1 MASLKSLNVSVE
13 PFDGRGDFTLW
24 QQQVKSVLTREGTIK
39 ALKVKV
45 QRTEKMT
52 DAEWAKHRKNDKP
65 EKLSEEECEDL
76 KDMATSTICL
86 CLANNTLREV
96 LGLTDPVEIWDKL
109 ESRYKSKSLTSRL
122 YLKKRLFG
130 LQMAE
135 EANFNGHLDE
145 FNKITTEL
153 ESIDVKI
160 EEEDKALLLLASLP
174 SSFDN
179 IVTTLLFG
187 KETLKFDEVVA
198 ALLMNETRRGGNEVS
213 NDGQALVAKGAGRE
227 RGRSKERGGASQCFK
242 SSSKSF
248 RCYYCDEEGHF
259 KRDCPKRRKEKKDGK
274 IPVTAVAEIKEK
286 FDTYQTCDGGAVK
299 MANGAR
305 SKIAGVGT
313 VQVRMFDGVVRT
325 LTGVKHVPGLKG
337 NLISLGAL
345 DSEGCRIFAQGK
357 DLARKLSEGKITSA
371 TSGAFAWKKRV
382 TFEASQVGGD
392 CDLAETSEVEPDHG
406 LVN

>member
-1 MASLKSLNVSVE
+1 MASVKSSNVSVE

-24 QQQVKSVLTREGTIK
+24 QQRVKSVLTREGTIK

-65 EKLSEEECEDL
+65 EKLSEEEWEDL

-96 LGLTDPVEIWDKL
+96 LGLTDPVDIWDKL
-109 ESRYKSKSLTSRL
+109 ESRYKSKSLT
-122 YLKKRLFG
+122 K
-130 LQMAE
+130 
-135 EANFNGHLDE
+135 
-145 FNKITTEL
+145 L

-198 ALLMNETRRGGNEVS
+198 ALLMNETRRGGNGVS

-227 RGRSKERGGASQCFK
+227 RGRSKERGGASQRFK

-248 RCYYCDEEGHF
+248 LCYYCDEEGHF

-274 IPVTAVAEIKEK
+274 TPVTAVAESS
-286 FDTYQTCDGGAVK
+286 
-299 MANGAR
+299 N
-305 SKIAGVGT
+305 
-313 VQVRMFDGVVRT
+313 
-325 LTGVKHVPGLKG
+325 
-337 NLISLGAL
+337 
-345 DSEGCRIFAQGK
+345 
-357 DLARKLSEGKITSA
+357 
-371 TSGAFAWKKRV
+371 
-382 TFEASQVGGD
+382 
-392 CDLAETSEVEPDHG
+392 
-406 LVN
+406 

>member
-1 MASLKSLNVSVE
+1 M
-13 PFDGRGDFTLW
+13 
-24 QQQVKSVLTREGTIK
+24 
-39 ALKVKV
+39 
-45 QRTEKMT
+45 M

-65 EKLSEEECEDL
+65 EKLSEEEWEDL
-76 KDMATSTICL
+76 KDMTTSTICL

-96 LGLTDPVEIWDKL
+96 LGLTDPVDIWDKL

-145 FNKITTEL
+145 FNKITIEL

-198 ALLMNETRRGGNEVS
+198 ALLMNETRRGGNGVS

-227 RGRSKERGGASQCFK
+227 RGRSKERGGASQRFK

-274 IPVTAVAEIKEK
+274 TPVTAVAESSNQESEEDLFLATAKSLVKEK

-345 DSEGCRIFAQGK
+345 DSEGCRMFAQGGVLKISRGAMVVAKGVLSKGLYKLVGK
-357 DLARKLSEGKITSA
+357 DLTRKLPEGKITSA

-382 TFEASQVGGD
+382 TFEDSQVGGD
-392 CDLAETSEVEPDHG
+392 CGLAETSGVELDHG
-406 LVN
+406 LIN

>member
-1 MASLKSLNVSVE
+1 
-13 PFDGRGDFTLW
+13 
-24 QQQVKSVLTREGTIK
+24 
-39 ALKVKV
+39 
-45 QRTEKMT
+45 MT

-65 EKLSEEECEDL
+65 EKLSEEEWEDL
-76 KDMATSTICL
+76 KDMATSTICI

-96 LGLTDPVEIWDKL
+96 LGLTDPVDIWDKL

-198 ALLMNETRRGGNEVS
+198 ALLMNETRRGCNGVS
-213 NDGQALVAKGAGRE
+213 NDGQGLVAKGAGQE
-227 RGRSKERGGASQCFK
+227 RGQSKERGGASQRFK
-242 SSSKSF
+242 YSNNNNNN
-248 RCYYCDEEGHF
+248 
-259 KRDCPKRRKEKKDGK
+259 
-274 IPVTAVAEIKEK
+274 PVESHISRVW
-286 FDTYQTCDGGAVK
+286 GGCVYA
-299 MANGAR
+299 
-305 SKIAGVGT
+305 
-313 VQVRMFDGVVRT
+313 
-325 LTGVKHVPGLKG
+325 
-337 NLISLGAL
+337 
-345 DSEGCRIFAQGK
+345 
-357 DLARKLSEGKITSA
+357 DLAPTRK
-371 TSGAFAWKKRV
+371 
-382 TFEASQVGGD
+382 
-392 CDLAETSEVEPDHG
+392 
-406 LVN
+406 

>member
-1 MASLKSLNVSVE
+1 MALVKSSNVSVK

-24 QQQVKSVLTREGTIK
+24 QQRVKSVLTWEGTIK

-52 DAEWAKHRKNDKP
+52 DAEWAKHRKNNKS
-65 EKLSEEECEDL
+65 EKLSEEEWEDL

-96 LGLTDPVEIWDKL
+96 LGLTDPADIWDKL

-130 LQMAE
+130 LHMAE
-135 EANFNGHLDE
+135 ETKFNGHLDE

-179 IVTTLLFG
+179 IVTTLLFE
-187 KETLKFDEVVA
+187 KETLKFDEILA

-227 RGRSKERGGASQCFK
+227 RGRSKERGGMSKRFN

-248 RCYYCDEEGHF
+248 RCYYCDE
-259 KRDCPKRRKEKKDGK
+259 
-274 IPVTAVAEIKEK
+274 
-286 FDTYQTCDGGAVK
+286 
-299 MANGAR
+299 
-305 SKIAGVGT
+305 
-313 VQVRMFDGVVRT
+313 
-325 LTGVKHVPGLKG
+325 
-337 NLISLGAL
+337 
-345 DSEGCRIFAQGK
+345 
-357 DLARKLSEGKITSA
+357 
-371 TSGAFAWKKRV
+371 
-382 TFEASQVGGD
+382 
-392 CDLAETSEVEPDHG
+392 
-406 LVN
+406 